1 MRNRLPLCLGS
12 CLLVCMPALAQTSTS
27 FKLEEHSFNAGGHP
41 EAGSFPTS
49 ASFRITLHSVGDAI
63 SGRGLSSASF
73 NLDACFSSAYPPPG
87 EVTNLRFSDKDT
99 LEWDSEESVG
109 DYNLYRNL
117 ISNINGLLFGACTE
131 ENITGPTTDDVAVVP
146 DGDGYFYLV
155 TAENRLDEEGTKGFQ
170 SDTSER
176 EGTVCP

>member
-1 MRNRLPLCLGS
+1 MRRAIVLIALVLGS
-12 CLLVCMPALAQTSTS
+12 PALAQQSAS

-87 EVTNLRFSDKDT
+87 EVTNLMFADKDT
-99 LEWDSEESVG
+99 LEWDPEKSVG
-109 DYNLYRNL
+109 DYNLYRDL
-117 ISNINGLLFGACTE
+117 ISNIDGLLFGACTE
-131 ENITGPTTDDVAVVP
+131 ENISGPTTDDMAVVP
-146 DGDGYFYLV
+146 DDDGYFYLV